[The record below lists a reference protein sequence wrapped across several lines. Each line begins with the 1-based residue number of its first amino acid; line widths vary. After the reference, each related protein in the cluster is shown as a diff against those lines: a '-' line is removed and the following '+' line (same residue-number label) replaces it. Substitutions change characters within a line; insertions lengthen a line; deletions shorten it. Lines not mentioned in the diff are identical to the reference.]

1 MSYANIRTRLAGD
14 VAAPT
19 RWPVLDGVRGAALV
33 AVVTYHLIRF
43 MIDDGGHQ
51 LSWPWWAFMG
61 TARFGLDAFF
71 VLSGILVVVSWR
83 AVRRRAAGM
92 GSALAL
98 FWKRRLQRIL
108 PAYWLSLA
116 VFIPLLASDLFG
128 SLEGLGKLALFVTVQ
143 QNLIDTLPDQ
153 VNTPYWTLTTEFHF
167 YLLVP
172 LVSWLALRRG
182 WRWLALA
189 ATIALSVA
197 WWSGLRGD
205 LAASFI
211 FGRLDQFVV
220 GAIVGDLIVSVAD
233 GRRSRLVSLLQRRGA
248 AWILALAALGVGTWH
263 GSRLWQGPASP
274 FEPWMHPVMGILLAG
289 LFVHLLCAEHS
300 RGRAL
305 LCRPSLRFL
314 GLISYSVYLW
324 HYPLQRH
331 GLRFLGATPDADAPA
346 LTFLM
351 AGILLTGLCLAA
363 GIASYLVAERP
374 FLRRKEPAAADADR
388 PAPIPV
394 SARAG
399 VP

>member
-1 MSYANIRTRLAGD
+1 MSYANIRTRLAED
-14 VAAPT
+14 LAAPT
-19 RWPVLDGVRGAALV
+19 RWPVLDGVRGAALIG
-33 AVVTYHLIRF
+33 VVTYHLIRF
-43 MIDDGGHQ
+43 MIDGGGHQ
-51 LSWPWWAFMG
+51 LSWPWWPFMG

-83 AVRRRAAGM
+83 AVRRREGGM
-92 GSALAL
+92 GPALAL
-98 FWKRRLQRIL
+98 FWRRRLRRIL

-116 VFIPLLASDLFG
+116 VFVPLLAPELFG
-128 SLEGLGKLALFVTVQ
+128 SLEGWGKLALFVTVQ
-143 QNLIDTLPDQ
+143 QNVIDTLPNQ

-189 ATIALSVA
+189 ASIALSVS

-233 GRRSRLVSLLQRRGA
+233 GGRSRLVSLLQRRWT
-248 AWILALAALGVGTWH
+248 AWILGSALLGVGTWH
-263 GSRLWQGPASP
+263 GSRLWQAPASS
-274 FEPWMHPVMGILLAG
+274 FEPWMHPVVGVLLAG
-289 LFVHLLCAEHS
+289 LFVHLLGAQHS
-300 RGRAL
+300 PGRTL
-305 LCRPSLRFL
+305 LSHPGLRLL

-324 HYPLQRH
+324 HYPLQLH
-331 GLRFLGATPDADAPA
+331 GLRFLGVTPDADVPG
-346 LTFLM
+346 LSFLV

-363 GIASYLVAERP
+363 GVASYLLAERP
-374 FLRRKEPAAADADR
+374 FLRRKDPPPPKGARPEPL
-388 PAPIPV
+388 PIP
-394 SARAG
+394 AG